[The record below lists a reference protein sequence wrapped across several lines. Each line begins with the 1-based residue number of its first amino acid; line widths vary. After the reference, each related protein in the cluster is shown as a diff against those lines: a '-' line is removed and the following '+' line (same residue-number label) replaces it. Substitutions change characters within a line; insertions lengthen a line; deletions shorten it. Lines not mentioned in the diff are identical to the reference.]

1 MTCDVEDYFQVSAF
15 EGIVPRSRW
24 ADTECRI
31 PRNVDKILQIF
42 ADHDVRS
49 TFFTLGWVAE
59 HHPSVVRAIVNQ
71 GHELA
76 SHGMYHQRV
85 WSQSAAEFRQD
96 AADSRKLLEDVG
108 GVAVSGYRAASW
120 SIDARA
126 PWAHAI
132 LAEVGYKY
140 SSSVYPVAHDHYG
153 LPSAPRQPHVVDGTA
168 ITEIPASTVRIL
180 GKNVP
185 VAGGGYF
192 RLYPLALSKQLIRLQ
207 QRNESCPY
215 VFYFHPWELDPEQ
228 PRFRQAPLKARF
240 RHYLNLGSFEKR
252 LRNLLR
258 SYRWGRMDELYFPEA
273 SP

>member
-1 MTCDVEDYFQVSAF
+1 MSTSPVHAMTCDVEDYFQVSAF

-59 HHPSVVRAIVNQ
+59 HHPSVVRAIVDQ

-76 SHGMYHQRV
+76 SHGMCHQRV

-96 AADSRKLLEDVG
+96 AADSRKLLEDIG

-120 SIDARA
+120 SIDARV

-140 SSSVYPVAHDHYG
+140 SSSIYPVAHDHYG
-153 LPSAPRQPHVVDGTA
+153 SPGAPRQDRKSVV
-168 ITEIPASTVRIL
+168 
-180 GKNVP
+180 
-185 VAGGGYF
+185 
-192 RLYPLALSKQLIRLQ
+192 
-207 QRNESCPY
+207 
-215 VFYFHPWELDPEQ
+215 
-228 PRFRQAPLKARF
+228 
-240 RHYLNLGSFEKR
+240 
-252 LRNLLR
+252 
-258 SYRWGRMDELYFPEA
+258 
-273 SP
+273 